1 MFDFSEIKLDK
12 IVVHKV
18 GNRLREEGY
27 ITATA
32 EYELTNG
39 NVEELLLK
47 YFLSAFREKVVYKFF
62 HQTDLHLN
70 ELYMYASNIFIDQ
83 SRFFEQSVNVLKHLY
98 ETSTHPQIKSGEF
111 YMTYF
116 SGCLINDRQVDAI
129 GIFKTERK
137 ENYLKVSQWRNDFTI
152 DMDQGINVRK
162 LDKGCIIFNTDS
174 QDGYRVAIVDTV
186 NKTASEAVYWKD
198 DFLRL
203 TDVQDEYFHTQNH
216 LNLCRDFAEN
226 VYGPLHQASKGEQVT
241 FMNNAVAYFDK
252 NQHFQLDDFV
262 EQVVKEPELIE
273 QFKEHKELLEMN
285 QGLPP
290 AQSFSIS
297 NPAVKSIKRKIKNL
311 IKLDTDI
318 EIKVKTPAAETSET
332 SFIERGYDELKG
344 MHYYKVFFNE
354 EE

>member
-1 MFDFSEIKLDK
+1 MFDFSEIQLDR
-12 IVVHKV
+12 IVIHKA

-27 ITATA
+27 IAATA
-32 EYELTNG
+32 EYQLTNG

-47 YFLSAFREKVVYKFF
+47 YFLSAFKEKVVYKFF

-83 SRFFEQSVNVLKHLY
+83 NRFLEQSVNVLKHLY
-98 ETSTHPQIKSGEF
+98 ETSIHPQIKSGEF

-116 SGCLINDRQVDAI
+116 SGCLIDDRSVDAI

-137 ENYLKVSQWRNDFTI
+137 ENYLKVSQWRTDFTL

-162 LDKGCIIFNTDS
+162 LDKGCIIFNTES
-174 QDGYRVAIVDTV
+174 EDGYRVAIVDTV
-186 NKTASEAVYWKD
+186 TANEAVYWKD

-203 TDVQDEYFHTQNH
+203 TDVQDEYFYTHNH

-226 VYGPLHQASKGEQVT
+226 IYGPLHQASKGEQVA

-252 NQHFQLDDFV
+252 HQHFQLDDFV
-262 EQVVKEPELIE
+262 EQVVKVPELIE
-273 QFKEHKELLEMN
+273 QFKEHNELMALN
-285 QGLPP
+285 QGLPA
-290 AQSFSIS
+290 AQAFSIS
-297 NPAVKSIKRKIKNL
+297 TPAVKSVKRKIKNL

-318 EIKVKTPAAETSET
+318 EIKVKAPATENSEA
-332 SFIERGYDELKG
+332 SFIERGYDEQKG